1 MDEDLNNLKISDEAL
16 LNVAKLSKYDFDQDL
31 SVTILGHIFEQSISD
46 LEEIKSKVNHDEKN
60 SNSKRKKKVF
70 LYSGLYCEIYSG
82 QFFRELFTKKKKVL
96 KLNLV

>member
-16 LNVAKLSKYDFDQDL
+16 LNVAKLYKYDFDQDL

-60 SNSKRKKKVF
+60 SNSKRKRRYF
-70 LYSGLYCEIYSG
+70 YTRIIL
-82 QFFRELFTKKKKVL
+82 
-96 KLNLV
+96 